1 MVVDSNLRIICTM
14 VAMGNTHDFRLFK
27 QSKLPLK
34 RDTLV
39 YVDTGYLGMKKLH
52 QNIEIPKKNTK
63 LNPLSKEDRLKN
75 RNISLKRIP
84 VEHINAKI
92 KTFKILSQRYRNRRK
107 RFGLRL
113 NLICALINFDKGF
126 GLE

>member
-1 MVVDSNLRIICTM
+1 M